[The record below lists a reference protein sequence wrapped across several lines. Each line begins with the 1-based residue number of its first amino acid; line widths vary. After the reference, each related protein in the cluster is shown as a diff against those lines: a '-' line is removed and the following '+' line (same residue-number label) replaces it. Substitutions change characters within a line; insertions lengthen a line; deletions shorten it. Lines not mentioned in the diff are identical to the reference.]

1 MRRTAENEV
10 LIMEERLKIAILSP
24 AGNVTAIVLS
34 AVAPERRSALAE
46 QLLALPELHIEQAAF
61 LVPPQQGGE
70 IRLEMMG
77 GEFCGNALRCAGFYQ
92 ALRRSERGKCCVMAE
107 ISGVDGVLPVM
118 VDVAQSAASTTMPLP
133 VSVAVLDWPEA
144 PVHRVTFDGITHYVI
159 DRAEPDNALIQRA
172 IQDASASPAV
182 GVMFFNR
189 ATGAIRPV
197 VYVRQTDSCVAETSC
212 ASGSTATAI
221 VLSSDLR
228 DGITEIGVGQPGGD
242 LEVGVRK
249 EAGQVTGL
257 SIGGP
262 VALVEII
269 ELRIEAEALT
279 AEG

>member
-1 MRRTAENEV
+1 
-10 LIMEERLKIAILSP
+10 MEERLKIAILNP
-24 AGNVTAIVLS
+24 AGNVTAVVLS
-34 AVAPERRSALAE
+34 GVAPERRASLAE
-46 QLLALPELHIEQAAF
+46 RLLALPELHIEQVAF
-61 LVPPQQGGE
+61 LVPPQSGGE

-92 ALRRSERGKCCVMAE
+92 ALCRGERGKCCVMAE
-107 ISGVDGVLPVM
+107 ISGADGVLPVM
-118 VDVAQSAASTTMPLP
+118 VDVAQGAASTTMPLP
-133 VSVAVLDWPEA
+133 VSVEALDWPEA

-159 DRAEPDNALIQRA
+159 ARAEPDDTLVQCA
-172 IQDASASPAV
+172 IRDAASSPAV
-182 GVMFFNR
+182 GAIFLNR
-189 ATGAIRPV
+189 TTGAIQPI

-212 ASGSTATAI
+212 ASGSTAAAV
-221 VLSSDLR
+221 VLSSDLC

-269 ELRIEAEALT
+269 ELRMADTALT
-279 AEG
+279 AEE

>member
-1 MRRTAENEV
+1 
-10 LIMEERLKIAILSP
+10 MEERLKIAILNP
-24 AGNVTAIVLS
+24 AGNVTAVVLS
-34 AVAPERRSALAE
+34 TVAPARRAALAE

-61 LVPPQQGGE
+61 LVPPQSGGE

-92 ALRRSERGKCCVMAE
+92 ALCRGEQGKCCVMAE
-107 ISGVDGVLPVM
+107 ISGADGVLPVM

-133 VSVAVLDWPEA
+133 VSVEALDWPEA
-144 PVHRVTFDGITHYVI
+144 LAHRVTFDGITHYVI
-159 DRAEPDNALIQRA
+159 ERAEPDNALVQRA

-182 GVMFFNR
+182 GAIFLNR
-189 ATGAIRPV
+189 ATGAIQPI

-212 ASGSTATAI
+212 ASGSTAAAI
-221 VLSSDLR
+221 VLSAELC

-249 EAGQVTGL
+249 EAGRVTGL
-257 SIGGP
+257 SIGGA
-262 VALVEII
+262 VTLVEII
-269 ELRIEAEALT
+269 ELRIADAALT